1 MKIHIRLKP
10 LKRSNLKPSSQGF
23 MSEYQSFETERL
35 ILRPTVEEDASFLV
49 ELLNTPKWLQY
60 IGDRKV
66 RSIEDAKEYVK
77 NKIRPQ
83 LERLG
88 YANYTVIRKSDGA
101 KLGSCGLY
109 DREGLKG
116 VDIGFAFLPQF
127 EKQGYAFESAS
138 KIKEVGFQVFN
149 IEEISA
155 ITTKENI
162 ASQKLLEKLGLK
174 YIKIIRIPNDD
185 EDLLLYQLKR

>member
-1 MKIHIRLKP
+1 
-10 LKRSNLKPSSQGF
+10 

-35 ILRPTVEEDASFLV
+35 ILRPTVEEDAPFLV

-77 NKIRPQ
+77 NKISPQ
-83 LERLG
+83 LKRLG

-109 DREGLKG
+109 DREGLEG

-138 KIKEVGFQVFN
+138 KIKEAGFQVFD

-174 YIKIIRIPNDD
+174 YIKTIKIPNDD
-185 EDLLLYQLKR
+185 EDLLLYQLKRCK